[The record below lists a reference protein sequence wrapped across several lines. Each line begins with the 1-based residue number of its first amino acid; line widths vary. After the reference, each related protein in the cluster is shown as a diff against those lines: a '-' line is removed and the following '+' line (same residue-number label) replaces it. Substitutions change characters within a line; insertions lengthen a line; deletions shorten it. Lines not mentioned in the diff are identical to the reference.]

1 MINSPISTLTWLRMF
16 TLYFCPMRRNKN
28 SARIFLGRFCFHGKK
43 VEISVAI
50 TFFIPSAL
58 RVDVMF

>member
-1 MINSPISTLTWLRMF
+1 
-16 TLYFCPMRRNKN
+16 MRHNKN
-28 SARIFLGRFCFHGKK
+28 SAGIFLGRFCFPGKK
-43 VEISVAI
+43 IEISVAM